1 MLCVKCCV
9 IYNEQGVV
17 SQAYYSPMLADAEPT
32 WYINYLSLL
41 YTLHNTQHGFSE
53 SMPISESIQQAA
65 WRRLKKNKAAVFGMA
80 VIALALLVALL
91 AYYMAPDIS
100 PFANRMTVEI
110 GGQQPGYTQAFLL
123 INKDQQDDNSAG
135 IFSRL
140 LYGRS
145 DAFTWL
151 PITRYQQT
159 GDSIIVQKFIDEG
172 IEERMAF
179 ALSQLPVHPVVSKK
193 FLLGTD
199 KYGRDILSRLIIGT
213 RVSLSVGLIAVIIS
227 LSTGILLGALAGY
240 FGGKTDDI
248 IMWFINV
255 IWSIPTLLLVF
266 AITFLL
272 GKGFWQ
278 VFIAIGL
285 TMWVTVARIVRGQVL
300 GVRELEYV
308 EAARALGYTQGRI
321 IFRHILPNIAG
332 PILVVGASNFASAI
346 VIEAGLSFLGVGV
359 QPPQPSWGLMIKEN
373 YNFIITHNPMLALAP
388 GFAIMLLVLAFNLL
402 GNGLRDAL
410 NVRS

>member
-1 MLCVKCCV
+1 
-9 IYNEQGVV
+9 
-17 SQAYYSPMLADAEPT
+17 
-32 WYINYLSLL
+32 
-41 YTLHNTQHGFSE
+41 
-53 SMPISESIQQAA
+53 MPVSESIQQAA
-65 WRRLKKNKAAVFGMA
+65 WRRLQQNKAAVFGMA
-80 VIALALLVALL
+80 VIALAILVAVL
-91 AYYMAPDIS
+91 AYFIAPDDS
-100 PFANRMTVEI
+100 PFGNRMTVEI
-110 GGQQPGYTQAFLL
+110 GGKNPGYTQSFLL
-123 INKDQQDDNSAG
+123 IKKDRQSSSTNW
-135 IFSRL
+135 FSRL
-140 LYGRS
+140 LYGKP

-151 PITRYQQT
+151 PISSYQQKA
-159 GDSIIVQKFIDEG
+159 DSIIVQKFIDEG
-172 IEERMAF
+172 ITERMAF
-179 ALSQLPVHPVVSKK
+179 AAAELPGHRIISKK

-199 KYGRDILSRLIIGT
+199 KYGRDIVSRLIIGT
-213 RVSLSVGLIAVIIS
+213 RVSLSVGFIAVIIS
-227 LSTGILLGALAGY
+227 LTTGIVLGALAGY

-278 VFIAIGL
+278 VFIAVGL

-308 EAARALGYTQGRI
+308 EAARALGYSHGRV

-332 PILVVGASNFASAI
+332 PVLVVGASNFASAI

>member
-1 MLCVKCCV
+1 
-9 IYNEQGVV
+9 
-17 SQAYYSPMLADAEPT
+17 
-32 WYINYLSLL
+32 
-41 YTLHNTQHGFSE
+41 
-53 SMPISESIQQAA
+53 MPVSESIQQAA
-65 WRRLKKNKAAVFGMA
+65 WRRLKKNKAAVFGML
-80 VIALALLVALL
+80 VIALAVLVALL
-91 AYYMAPDIS
+91 AYFIAPDDS
-100 PFANRMTVEI
+100 PYANRMTVEI
-110 GGQQPGYTQAFLL
+110 GGKNPGYTQQFLL
-123 INKDQQDDNSAG
+123 IKKEKQQNSTG
-135 IFSRL
+135 LLMRL
-140 LYGRS
+140 LYGRN
-145 DAFTWL
+145 DVYTWL
-151 PITRYQQT
+151 PITSYRQT
-159 GDSIIVQKFIDEG
+159 ADSVIVQKFIDEG

-179 ALSQLPVHPVVSKK
+179 AAAQVPAQKIVSKK

-199 KYGRDILSRLIIGT
+199 KYGRDILSRLLIGT

-227 LSTGILLGALAGY
+227 LTTGIVLGALAGY
-240 FGGKTDDI
+240 FGGRTDDI

-278 VFIAIGL
+278 VFVAVGL

-308 EAARALGYTQGRI
+308 EAARALGYSQARI

-332 PILVVGASNFASAI
+332 PVLVVGASNFASAI